1 MRFLLPLLFWA
12 LSTPA
17 LAQFDLAATCPGGV
31 VIELDDELICEK
43 QDSLALLIA
52 DFEASELTGD
62 IYRLGQ
68 EGDREALKQLP
79 NLSFD
84 AMEAGKA
91 ITTNFIAR
99 HAALSATPLSRRIA

>member
-1 MRFLLPLLFWA
+1 MRYLLPLLLCA
-12 LSTPA
+12 VSAPA

-31 VIELDDELICEK
+31 VIELDGELVCEK

-68 EGDREALKQLP
+68 EGNREALKQLP
-79 NLSFD
+79 NILSL
-84 AMEAGKA
+84 
-91 ITTNFIAR
+91 IHI
-99 HAALSATPLSRRIA
+99 